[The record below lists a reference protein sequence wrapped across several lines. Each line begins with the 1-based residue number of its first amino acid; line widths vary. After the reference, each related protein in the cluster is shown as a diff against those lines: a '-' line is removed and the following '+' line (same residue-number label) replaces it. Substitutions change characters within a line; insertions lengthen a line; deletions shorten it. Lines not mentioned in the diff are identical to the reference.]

1 MTIIKPPKKKI
12 KKVGI
17 LAKKEIGTKVK
28 NIDKIIKILQKHK
41 VEIFFDKHIGA
52 TVKSEKIYSR
62 SELLDKCDL
71 VLVLGGDGTIL
82 KTAGQIG
89 RRKVL
94 ILAINYGNLGFLSES
109 HPENLEK
116 NLEKVFTGKY
126 LIDKRSLLRVTHY
139 RNKRKRDTFVA
150 MNDAVINQGLFAR
163 LIELQID
170 VAGSHVVNFKADGMI
185 ISTPTGSTAHSLS
198 AGGPIVHPALNALI
212 ITPICPAP
220 LSLRPIVIP
229 NDKNVTFTVATQ
241 RKESH
246 NLGLTID
253 GQVTVPLE
261 YGDIVKVRRSRRCF
275 YMIRFDGSSYYKT
288 LREKLGW
295 GERAIASSRN

>member
-1 MTIIKPPKKKI
+1 MIKQPKKKF

-17 LAKKEIGTKVK
+17 LAKKAVAARVK
-28 NIDKIIKILQKHK
+28 NLDKIVKILRDHK
-41 VEIFFDKHIGA
+41 AEVFFDEHIGA
-52 TVKSEKIYSR
+52 KMKSREVYTR
-62 SELLDKCDL
+62 GELLDMCDL

-89 RRKVL
+89 RKKVL
-94 ILAINYGNLGFLSES
+94 VLAVNYGNLGFLSES

-116 NLEKVFTGKY
+116 NLEKIFKGRY
-126 LIDKRSLLRVTHY
+126 FIDKRSLLRITHY
-139 RNKRKRDTFVA
+139 RNKRKCNTFVA

-163 LIELQID
+163 LIELNID
-170 VAGSHVVNFKADGMI
+170 MAGSHVVKFKADGMI

-220 LSLRPIVIP
+220 LTLRPIVIP
-229 NDKNVTFTVATQ
+229 NDKNVTFTVITQ
-241 RKESH
+241 RKEAH

-253 GQVTVPLE
+253 GQITIPLE
-261 YGDIVKVRRSRRCF
+261 FGDTVKARRSRRCF
-275 YMIRFDGSSYYKT
+275 YMIRFEGSAYYKT

-295 GERAIASSRN
+295 GRKPNE